1 MSNYTAQLQITAQ
14 SAWETWYA
22 ASEIATEKTEAA
34 ITWYCNTFFS
44 EEAQA
49 TYTTVGEIIGDLM
62 VLSIMLGMIARRR
75 LQPWIDEQVES
86 CLAQPETE
94 GTEDAPADHIADTSK
109 MVNPFGPA
117 NRYYATVAQ
126 VTAPAAESF
135 KVWVLTFIFGLY
147 REVKRLYA

>member
-1 MSNYTAQLQITAQ
+1 MTTYTAQLQITAQ

-34 ITWYCNTFFS
+34 IAWYCNTFFS
-44 EEAQA
+44 EDAQA

-75 LQPWIDEQVES
+75 LQPWIDAQVEQA
-86 CLAQPETE
+86 LTE